1 MVHGRNL
8 RAMWGAASAL
18 GAALGAV
25 AALALFPD
33 AAFARNPT
41 GQFGLHLVGFAL
53 TIGILL
59 GFSQWLVLRYTP
71 WPPPRHSLR
80 SLGLWIPATGLGV
93 ALMIMP
99 LWWLDAAMIG
109 LIVFAPVEVVAR
121 VVGPTL
127 PAIALLAL
135 MQWALLRDHGL
146 GDTGWITRTL
156 IGGILGVTIGLVFS
170 MLASRSG
177 ALPFEAMWALGT
189 GLILGLFQ
197 AGALVRR
204 LEAPPDSPR
213 AGRPTARRRR
223 PHW

>member
-1 MVHGRNL
+1 
-8 RAMWGAASAL
+8 MWSAASAL

-53 TIGILL
+53 TIGIAL
-59 GFSQWLVLRYTP
+59 GLAQWLVLHYTP

-93 ALMIMP
+93 ALMVMP
-99 LWWLDAAMIG
+99 LWWLDAEVLG
-109 LIVFAPVEVVAR
+109 FIVFAPVEVV
-121 VVGPTL
+121 VHMVGPML
-127 PAIALLAL
+127 PGIALLAL

-156 IGGILGVTIGLVFS
+156 IGGILGVTVGLVFS
-170 MLASRSG
+170 MLAGLRG
-177 ALPFEAMWALGT
+177 VLPLEALWALGT
-189 GLILGLFQ
+189 GLILGLVQ

-204 LEAPPDSPR
+204 LKAPPDSPMP
-213 AGRPTARRRR
+213 GRPTARRRR